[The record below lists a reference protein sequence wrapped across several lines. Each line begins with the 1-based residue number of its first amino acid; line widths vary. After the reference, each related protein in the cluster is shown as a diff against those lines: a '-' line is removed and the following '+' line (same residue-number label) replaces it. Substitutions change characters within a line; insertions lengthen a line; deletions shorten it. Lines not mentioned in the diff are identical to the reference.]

1 LKLSDFVIP
10 DLVFVPEE
18 YFVIVHRKVVFVLKN
33 LVIFKM
39 MIKIED
45 FSGDFI
51 VIDKLGHVISTF
63 V

>member
-1 LKLSDFVIP
+1 LKISDFVVP

-33 LVIFKM
+33 LVIFEM

-51 VIDKLGHVISTF
+51 VLDKLGHVFSTF
-63 V
+63 F